1 MDSIRLLIAALTIF
15 AALAFLSKLL
25 PENTPPVLRVLA
37 YALSTIAIVVGAL
50 VLFNL
55 GRRRPPPGPT
65 FAELQAQGLIES
77 IEFRATRAFE
87 VEEFEDE
94 GLQYFIELAD
104 GSVLFLNGRYLYQF
118 LPESQGGAKGSMTTM
133 FPSTEFTLL
142 KHRTEPWISDVV
154 CRGTPL
160 KLDFVASGY
169 PKGWLDRDELPHNA
183 QIFSD
188 RTYDQIKAEFAELR
202 TAPIN
207 LL

>member
-1 MDSIRLLIAALTIF
+1 MDSIRLLLAGLTVL
-15 AALAFLSKLL
+15 AALAFLSNVL

-37 YALSTIAIVVGAL
+37 YALSIIPIVVGAL

-55 GRRRPPPGPT
+55 GRRRPPAGPT
-65 FAELQAQGLIES
+65 FEQLRAQGLIES

-94 GLQYFIELAD
+94 GMHYFIELAD
-104 GSVLFLNGRYLYQF
+104 GSVLFLNGQYLYQF
-118 LPESQGGAKGSMTTM
+118 LPESHGGAKGLKTSI

-169 PKGWLDRDELPHNA
+169 PKGWLDRDELPHNG

-188 RTYDQIKAEFAELR
+188 RTYDQIKAEFAGLR
-202 TAPIN
+202 KAPAVI
-207 LL
+207 